1 MTDYRPKTFGFPK
14 AEKLTGK
21 KKIEE
26 LFKDGSSFFLH
37 PFLIKYVPVADAPHR
52 ILITVPKKKH
62 KRAVDRNLLKRRI
75 REAYRLNKALLY
87 HEPVQYFHVGIIYQ
101 DENILSYSEIE
112 EKLLIL
118 LKRLATKTAK
128 SNEKT

>member
-1 MTDYRPKTFGFPK
+1 MTDFRPKTFGFPK
-14 AEKLTGK
+14 AERLAGK
-21 KKIEE
+21 KRIEE

-37 PFLIKYVPVADAPHR
+37 PFLLKYIPVTEGPHR
-52 ILITVPKKKH
+52 ILISVPKKKH

-75 REAYRLNKALLY
+75 GEAYRLNKALLY
-87 HEPVQYFHVGIIYQ
+87 QEPDQYFHVGIIYQ

-118 LKRLATKTAK
+118 LKRLANKTAK
-128 SNEKT
+128 SK